1 MKPDITDDSE
11 AVLLDIAQIMEMIR
25 DDETYEAL
33 MTLYERGY
41 TPDEVHQAFLYLDIT
56 ESGERD

>member
-1 MKPDITDDSE
+1 MSEVTDDSE
-11 AVLLDIAQIMEMIR
+11 AVLLDIGQIMEMIK

-41 TPDEVHQAFLYLDIT
+41 TPTEVHQAFLYLDIT

>member
-1 MKPDITDDSE
+1 MNPEITDDSE
-11 AVLLDIAQIMEMIR
+11 ALLLNIGQIMEMFK
-25 DDETYEAL
+25 DDEVYEAL

-41 TPDEVHQAFLYLDIT
+41 TPHEVHQAFLYLDIT

>member
-1 MKPDITDDSE
+1 MKPEITDDSE
-11 AVLLDIAQIMEMIR
+11 AVLLNIEQIMEMIR

-41 TPDEVHQAFLYLDIT
+41 SPHEVYQAFLYLDIT

>member
-1 MKPDITDDSE
+1 MKPEITDDSE
-11 AVLLDIAQIMEMIR
+11 AVLLDIAQVIEMIK

-41 TPDEVHQAFLYLDIT
+41 TPAEVHQAFLYLHIT